1 MPRAAGC
8 GYAQPGL
15 SDRSRGLPQDW
26 LTVASGLL
34 WDQHPHRA
42 VPSYTTGVT
51 GLAARS
57 AGTTRARGAGD
68 HPKPRLAH
76 RWGRTLP
83 CHRHLPSTRADRP
96 RAPRHSV
103 GLDGPTVYERSA
115 PGKCSVSRRQ
125 RPPGIGS
132 GLLCLGRIEVLSCV
146 AALTEA
152 FIDGFVEV
160 LDHAAKLRAD
170 RVLDRHVRSVAAGS
184 SQSLDQE
191 KCLASHS
198 VHVIGVGE
206 SPIEVLR
213 SQGTLRCF
221 EPFRRTLH
229 QYRGGWPQVVGGDP
243 FELVPADE
251 ELDSVRP
258 PPRPKPYRGPYQR
271 SDSRGPATAV

>member
-1 MPRAAGC
+1 
-8 GYAQPGL
+8 
-15 SDRSRGLPQDW
+15 
-26 LTVASGLL
+26 
-34 WDQHPHRA
+34 
-42 VPSYTTGVT
+42 
-51 GLAARS
+51 
-57 AGTTRARGAGD
+57 
-68 HPKPRLAH
+68 
-76 RWGRTLP
+76 
-83 CHRHLPSTRADRP
+83 
-96 RAPRHSV
+96 
-103 GLDGPTVYERSA
+103 
-115 PGKCSVSRRQ
+115 
-125 RPPGIGS
+125 
-132 GLLCLGRIEVLSCV
+132 V

-251 ELDSVRP
+251 EQLSAREWCN
-258 PPRPKPYRGPYQR
+258 RGPGVVR
-271 SDSRGPATAV
+271 VHR